1 MLPWF
6 GCVVNILQADW
17 MMTQRD
23 WVASHKQLCDVRRYV
38 RDGIGIMDV
47 RNSFWTDELDRLREK
62 NLFRVMPSI
71 AGMPGRLVRVNDC
84 EVLNFSSNN
93 YLGLA
98 SHPEVIRAMVR
109 YTEQYG
115 AGSTASRLISGNTA
129 AHRELE
135 AFIAVWKGTEAAV
148 LFGSGYQANLGILS
162 SLVDSADL
170 VISDRLN
177 HASIIDGCRLSKA
190 RVEIYSHLD
199 LNGLED
205 LLRLKGFRRK
215 LVVTES
221 VFSMDGDKAPLQD
234 IGSLCKRWGAIFM
247 VDEAHASGLFGPQ
260 GRGVA
265 EEQGVTP
272 EIQMGTLSKAIGSS
286 GAYVAG
292 SRSLIELLVNK
303 ARSLLYST
311 ASPPGVVGASIA
323 ALKIIMSEEG
333 VMRRGALHKNVHRF
347 QELLNSQLNYSISE
361 SHIVPILIGDS
372 GRTMEVSRTCLESG
386 VFAQGIR
393 FPTVPEG
400 TARIRF
406 ALMSEHTDQD
416 LQTAVS
422 VLGKALGVVEK
433 RTHA

>member
-1 MLPWF
+1 MRTSDKKISPW
-6 GCVVNILQADW
+6 AE
-17 MMTQRD
+17 
-23 WVASHKQLCDVRRYV
+23 
-38 RDGIGIMDV
+38 
-47 RNSFWTDELDRLREK
+47 ELERLRQK

-71 AGMPGRLVRVNDC
+71 TGMPGRVVRVDDR

-98 SHPEVIRAMVR
+98 AHPAVIQEMGR
-109 YTEQYG
+109 YTELYG
-115 AGSTASRLISGNTA
+115 AGSTASRLIAGNTE

-135 AFIAVWKGTEAAV
+135 AFIADWKGTEAAV

-162 SLVDSADL
+162 SLVDSSDL

-221 VFSMDGDKAPLQD
+221 LFSMDGDQAPLQD
-234 IGSLCKRWGAIFM
+234 IESLCTRWKAIFM
-247 VDEAHASGLFGPQ
+247 VDEAHASGIFGLQ
-260 GRGVA
+260 GRGLA
-265 EEQGVTP
+265 DEQGVAP
-272 EIQMGTLSKAIGSS
+272 EIQMGTLSKAIGAH

-292 SRSLIELLVNK
+292 DRTLVKILVNK

-311 ASPPGVVGASIA
+311 AAPPGVIGGALA
-323 ALKIIMSEEG
+323 ALKIIASKEG
-333 VMRRGALHKNVHRF
+333 DVRRAALLTNVTRF
-347 QELLNSQLNYSISE
+347 RQLLTSQLDYALAG

-372 GRTMEVSRTCLESG
+372 GRTMEVSRACLESG

-400 TARIRF
+400 TARLRF
-406 ALMSEHTDQD
+406 TLMSEHTEED

-422 VLGKALGVVEK
+422 VLARVLDIAEK
-433 RTHA
+433 RTNV